1 MLCSLMQ
8 MVSLRHAY
16 SRLQSCRRCY
26 TQSAVEC
33 QRIEQDGVAQFSHV
47 NARSSVTVT
56 NVNGD
61 VVLHAPNIEEEDLN
75 ITELNAQSVCIQLR
89 EATVKALLT
98 PIFIRTFDISSVV
111 RQILRLAPSTISSS
125 VTSCISSLRLRQTFI
140 RSSSPKHVLN
150 LWQLRVKDT
159 RSPKYKFD
167 DIYIFIAS

>member
-33 QRIEQDGVAQFSHV
+33 QRIEQDVVAQFSHV

-56 NVNGD
+56 HVNGD

-75 ITELNAQSVCIQLR
+75 ITELNAPKRLYSAQRSYCQSV
-89 EATVKALLT
+89 AY
-98 PIFIRTFDISSVV
+98 S
-111 RQILRLAPSTISSS
+111 
-125 VTSCISSLRLRQTFI
+125 
-140 RSSSPKHVLN
+140 N
-150 LWQLRVKDT
+150 
-159 RSPKYKFD
+159 
-167 DIYIFIAS
+167 IY